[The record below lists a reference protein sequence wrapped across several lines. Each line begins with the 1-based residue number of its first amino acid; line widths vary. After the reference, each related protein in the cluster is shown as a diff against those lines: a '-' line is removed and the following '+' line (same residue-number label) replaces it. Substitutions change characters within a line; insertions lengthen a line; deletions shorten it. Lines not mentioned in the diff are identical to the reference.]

1 MENKFFSGVVKTLNV
16 MAWVV
21 LGVLTIGGVIGYVTD
36 HQISVVHNEN
46 PPTISAAPVDMPT
59 ADNKSGG

>member
-46 PPTISAAPVDMPT
+46 PPVVSTVEPVG
-59 ADNKSGG
+59 AGNKDGG